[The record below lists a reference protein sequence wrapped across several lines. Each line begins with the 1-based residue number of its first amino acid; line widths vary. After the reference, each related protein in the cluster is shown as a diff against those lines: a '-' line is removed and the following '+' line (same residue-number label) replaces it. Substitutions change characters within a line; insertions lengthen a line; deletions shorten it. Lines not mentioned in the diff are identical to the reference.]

1 MLPFDISLVLHR
13 RLGMGTSTITPCFE
27 REQLKTKTHVGVRPR
42 GVNRIHQAQ
51 ADPSWSSL
59 AWVSSHKLLP
69 CVHIIWT
76 DQVKE
81 GLDLCMTPQTCCLSV
96 LTHGVPLCLAGRIDS
111 SWCAGPTRTKDRRS
125 VCLRTAL
132 SKHCW
137 KRLSWQPSF
146 CAPCLRSCL
155 ALIMPCFSLPTG
167 QGWYTGLSHCYA
179 VASVT
184 PWNPLLQLELDGAH
198 AK

>member
-1 MLPFDISLVLHR
+1 
-13 RLGMGTSTITPCFE
+13 MGTSTITPCFE

-42 GVNRIHQAQ
+42 GVKRIHQAQ
-51 ADPSWSSL
+51 ADPSGSSL

-96 LTHGVPLCLAGRIDS
+96 LTHGVPLCPAGRIDS

-132 SKHCW
+132 SNHCW

-146 CAPCLRSCL
+146 CAPCLRSRL
-155 ALIMPCFSLPTG
+155 ALAFLRARADTQAWVTVTRWHPWRQAAGGTLCFSQNWMGRMRSRPNEVLAKLLP
-167 QGWYTGLSHCYA
+167 
-179 VASVT
+179 
-184 PWNPLLQLELDGAH
+184 
-198 AK
+198 